1 MPTKQQL
8 EEQIAN
14 LKQELENLKAEYE
27 VEKYDNDLFCDAF
40 DVASANEAIEVYWKH
55 LPECCQE
62 ELLQKGF
69 AHKKN

>member
-27 VEKYDNDLFCDAF
+27 LEKGDNELFCDAF
-40 DVASANEAIEVYWKH
+40 DVAHATDAIEMYWVH
-55 LPECCQE
+55 LPECCQK

-69 AHKKN
+69 AYKKR